1 MGIQK
6 YTDSELTKSELDR
19 LLFLLKRDGHDST
32 IEFAKRGM
40 KNYKMVLRK
49 TPSILTRRALVISR
63 LVYRQFLINYNEY
76 FGVK

>member
-1 MGIQK
+1 MGK
-6 YTDSELTKSELDR
+6 YSDYELHTSELNR
-19 LLFLLKRDGHDST
+19 LLFVLSRDGHDSA
-32 IEFAKRGM
+32 IAFAKQGM